1 MMFGEELYLVNK
13 YAKKI
18 RDEKRLIKEQIKGV
32 LFEEED
38 YSEKEISERLKL
50 EIDKNISPKV
60 LKYVDGLTFGVCDGG
75 GSFHRMMSKS
85 DIEDICDSYAIMPTD
100 EKAFENVCSFL
111 DNEEIE
117 NMLPKDCDSI
127 EDLDSIEELDWS
139 KCDSY
144 SDWHE
149 MLDICLNDEW
159 YDVEQYALDYQDQL
173 HEILHSLPEKL
184 MEEQKMLYAIKF
196 YTIKKLHLIPKR
208 IVKIKGAE
216 TCMGEYELDGF
227 SFHSPVEDDAA
238 ENVEELSEISSEIK
252 LNSSKTKKEVTK
264 TLLSYL
270 GVSEKDDA
278 EKIINELEKK
288 YGKMLEIEWES
299 SGYYFFD

>member
-227 SFHSPVEDDAA
+227 SFHSPVEDDAS

>member
-1 MMFGEELYLVNK
+1 MFGEELYLVNK

-50 EIDKNISPKV
+50 EIDKISPKV

-75 GSFHRMMSKS
+75 GSYHRMMSKS
-85 DIEDICDSYAIMPTD
+85 DIEDVCDSYAIMPTD
-100 EKAFENVCSFL
+100 EKAFENACSFL

-127 EDLDSIEELDWS
+127 YELSSIAELDWS
-139 KCDSY
+139 KCASY

-159 YDVEQYALDYQDQL
+159 YDVEQYALDYQDTL
-173 HEILHSLPEKL
+173 HKLLHSLPEKL

-227 SFHSPVEDDAA
+227 SFHSPVEDDAS